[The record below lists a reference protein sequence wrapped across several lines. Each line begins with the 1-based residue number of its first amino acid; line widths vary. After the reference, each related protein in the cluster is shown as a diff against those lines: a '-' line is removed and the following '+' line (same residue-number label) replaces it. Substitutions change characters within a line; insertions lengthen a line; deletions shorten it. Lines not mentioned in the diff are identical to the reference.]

1 MHKQKVYLETTMF
14 NYYFDE
20 AKEDHPVTVVFFKAI
35 GAGQFEGYTST
46 YAVNELADAPE
57 PKRTDMLNL
66 IKKYNIAILET
77 SDEADRLAAIYIN
90 NNIIPEKKNV
100 DAQHI
105 AIATVNNID
114 IILSYNFKHINK
126 LKTKTFIPAINQ
138 NEGYKTII
146 ITQPKEVIDYEVLD

>member
-1 MHKQKVYLETTMF
+1 MF

-20 AKEDHPVTVVFFKAI
+20 TKEDHPITVAFFKAI
-35 GAGQFEGYTST
+35 GAGQFEGYTSA